1 MSDRAYAQLWRV
13 ADGAVRDAL
22 RKHPDYLTPKGQ
34 RSARRSIVKRV
45 TGTVLGFAL
54 QEAKRQRELAVT
66 DDRSAKGNHQA
77 VGAATTPAAE
87 AGAFFPQP
95 IHYFGDVVTSDVH
108 DYGLAGAMRHD
119 FLVPYKPDALYGKT
133 VHWIISNPPFRL
145 AERFIDTASKIA
157 CHGFAF
163 LVRTSFLEG
172 VGRYENLFSKNPP
185 SVVAQF
191 SERVPMVKGRYD
203 PAASTATSY
212 CWLVWRKHQIGT
224 RLMWIPPC
232 RRELERES
240 DWPKKEAA

>member
-1 MSDRAYAQLWRV
+1 MSQNTSHAVMAQRAEPHDSLDDFPTPPWATRALMKHV
-13 ADGAVRDAL
+13 MRDLIPTHWLPDLRAWEPACNRGLMAL
-22 RKHPDYLTPKGQ
+22 PL
-34 RSARRSIVKRV
+34 
-45 TGTVLGFAL
+45 
-54 QEAKRQRELAVT
+54 RE
-66 DDRSAKGNHQA
+66 
-77 VGAATTPAAE
+77 
-87 AGAFFPQP
+87 
-95 IHYFGDVVTSDVH
+95 YFGDVVTSDVH

-163 LVRTSFLEG
+163 LVRTSFLKG